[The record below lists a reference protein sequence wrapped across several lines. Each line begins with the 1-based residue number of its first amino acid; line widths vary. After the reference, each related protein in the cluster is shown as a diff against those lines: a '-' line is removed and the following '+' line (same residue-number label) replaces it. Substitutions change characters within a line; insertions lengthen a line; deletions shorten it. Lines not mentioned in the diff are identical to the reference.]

1 MPQIFN
7 LKALAQAYMTSSKK
21 TKIARRD
28 SGVDDAS
35 PLLRMFDAATR
46 WLAANAPY
54 VDSLNVF
61 PVPDGDTGT
70 NMLFTLRAA
79 YKAAEECP
87 DPTLGPRARALAWGA
102 LMEARGNSGVIL
114 SQILRGFADGIDR
127 AGELD
132 GQTLARSLSL
142 ATESA
147 YKGVESPVEGTML
160 TVIKDTARAAET
172 AANAGGNLE
181 DVLSDA
187 VREAEASVLR
197 TPDLLPVLKEAD
209 VVDAGGQGVFLILE
223 GALKGL
229 TNQPLGEAPPAL
241 DGDAI
246 ARVSVVGSSAPAEQV
261 YGNCTQFIIRGQ
273 ELDSAEIRA
282 VVSRVGQSTVV
293 VGERELVRVHTHS
306 FAPDEVVE
314 LCMVFGEVSQ
324 VSVQDMDEQHAEWLR
339 APSRVRAP
347 AIGIVAIVPG
357 PGIEEVFSSLGVGAF
372 VPGGQ
377 SMNPSVGQI
386 LEAVESLSAESVIVL
401 PNNKNVVL
409 TACKAAEVSSKQVEV
424 VPTTNV
430 PQGVAGVLAFN
441 LTEPMDD
448 NVESMREALDG
459 VYSLEISRAVRSTSV
474 DGIPVRKG
482 DAIGILDGE
491 LTAACPEP
499 EDVVRKLAPRLELM
513 DLSLATVYSGEGVT
527 ESQRARLIKTFEEA
541 ASFLEVEMIH
551 GGQPHYQFIVSLE

>member
-7 LKALAQAYMTSSKK
+7 LKALAQAQMTSSNK
-21 TKIARRD
+21 TKSARRD

-79 YKAAEECP
+79 YKAAEECT
-87 DPTLGPRARALAWGA
+87 DPTLGPQARALAWGA

-114 SQILRGFADGIDR
+114 SQILRGFADGIDG

-187 VREAEASVLR
+187 VREAGASVLR

-229 TNQPLGEAPPAL
+229 TTQPLGEAPAAL

-246 ARVSVVGSSAPAEQV
+246 ARVSMVRSSEPTDQV

-282 VVSRVGQSTVV
+282 AVGRVGQSTVV

-306 FAPDEVVE
+306 FAPDDVVE
-314 LCMVFGEVSQ
+314 LCMAFGEVSQ
-324 VSVQDMDEQHAEWLR
+324 VSVQDMDEQHADWLR
-339 APSRVRAP
+339 APSRERAP
-347 AIGIVAIVPG
+347 AIGIVAVVPG

-409 TACKAAEVSSKQVEV
+409 TTRKAAEMSSKQVEV

-441 LTEPMDD
+441 LTKPMSD
-448 NVESMREALDG
+448 NVESMQEALDG

-491 LTAACPEP
+491 LVTASPEP
-499 EDVVRKLAPRLELM
+499 EDVVRKLAPRLESM
-513 DLSLATVYSGEGVT
+513 DLSLATVYCGEGVT
-527 ESQRARLIKTFEEA
+527 EDQQTRLVKAFEEA
-541 ASFLEVEMIH
+541 VSFLEVEVVH

>member
-7 LKALAQAYMTSSKK
+7 LKALAQAQMTSSKK

-87 DPTLGPRARALAWGA
+87 DSTLGPQARALAWGA

-114 SQILRGFADGIDR
+114 SQILRGFADGIDG

-181 DVLSDA
+181 DVLGDA
-187 VREAEASVLR
+187 VREAEASVSR
-197 TPDLLPVLKEAD
+197 TPDLLPVLKEAN

-229 TNQPLGEAPPAL
+229 TNQPLGEAPAAL

-246 ARVSVVGSSAPAEQV
+246 ARVSVVGSSEPTEQV

-273 ELDSAEIRA
+273 ELDSAQIRA
-282 VVSRVGQSTVV
+282 AVGRVGQSTVV

-306 FAPDEVVE
+306 FAPDDVVE
-314 LCMVFGEVSQ
+314 LCMAFGEVSQ
-324 VSVQDMDEQHAEWLR
+324 VSVQDMDEQHAAWLR
-339 APSRVRAP
+339 APSRERSP
-347 AIGIVAIVPG
+347 AIGIVAVVPG

-386 LEAVESLSAESVIVL
+386 LEAVEYLSAESVIIL

-409 TACKAAEVSSKQVEV
+409 TARKAAEVSSKQVEV

-441 LTEPMDD
+441 LTEPLDD

-459 VYSLEISRAVRSTSV
+459 VYSLEISSAVRSTSV
-474 DGIPVRKG
+474 DGIPVQKG

-491 LTAACPEP
+491 LAVACPEP
-499 EDVVRKLAPRLELM
+499 EDVVRKLAPRLESRE
-513 DLSLATVYSGEGVT
+513 LSLATVYYGEGVT
-527 ESQRARLIKTFEEA
+527 EDQQTRLVKAFEEA

-551 GGQPHYQFIVSLE
+551 GGQPHYHFIVSLE

>member
-1 MPQIFN
+1 MAQIYN
-7 LKALAQAYMTSSKK
+7 LKPLAQAQMTSSKK
-21 TKIARRD
+21 TKSACRNT
-28 SGVDDAS
+28 GADDAS
-35 PLLRMFDAATR
+35 PLLRMFGAATR
-46 WLAANAPY
+46 WLEANAAY

-87 DPTLGPRARALAWGA
+87 DPTLGPQARALAWGA

-114 SQILRGFADGIDR
+114 SQILRGFADGVDG
-127 AGELD
+127 ADELD
-132 GQTLARSLSL
+132 GPTLARSLAL

-147 YKGVESPVEGTML
+147 YKGVETPVEGTML

-172 AANAGGNLE
+172 AANAGSNLE
-181 DVLSDA
+181 DVLSNA

-229 TNQPLGEAPPAL
+229 TNQPLGEAPAAL
-241 DGDAI
+241 NGDAI
-246 ARVSVVGSSAPAEQV
+246 ARVSVVGSSDPTEQV

-273 ELDSAEIRA
+273 GLDSARIRA
-282 VVSRVGQSTVV
+282 AVGKAGQSTVV
-293 VGERELVRVHTHS
+293 VGESELVRVHTHS

-314 LCMVFGEVSQ
+314 LCMAFGEVSQ
-324 VSVQDMDEQHAEWLR
+324 VSVQDMDEQHADWLR
-339 APSRVRAP
+339 APSRERAP
-347 AIGIVAIVPG
+347 AIGIVAVVPG

-409 TACKAAEVSSKQVEV
+409 TARKAAEVSSKQVEV
-424 VPTTNV
+424 VPATNV

-448 NVESMREALDG
+448 NVASMREALDG

-482 DAIGILDGE
+482 DAIGILDGK
-491 LTAACPEP
+491 LTTACPEP
-499 EDVVRKLAPRLELM
+499 EDVVRKLAPRLESM
-513 DLSLATVYSGEGVT
+513 DLSLATVYCGEGVT
-527 ESQRARLIKTFEEA
+527 KDQQARLIKAFEEA
-541 ASFLEVEMIH
+541 ASFLEVDMIY

>member
-1 MPQIFN
+1 
-7 LKALAQAYMTSSKK
+7 MTSSKK
-21 TKIARRD
+21 TKSARRD
-28 SGVDDAS
+28 SCVDDAS

-46 WLAANAPY
+46 WLEANAPY

-79 YKAAEECP
+79 YKAAEECL
-87 DPTLGPRARALAWGA
+87 DPTLGPQARALAWGA

-114 SQILRGFADGIDR
+114 SQILRGFADGVDG
-127 AGELD
+127 ASELD
-132 GQTLARSLSL
+132 GPTLARSLAL

-147 YKGVESPVEGTML
+147 YKGVETPVEGTML

-172 AANAGGNLE
+172 AANAGSNLE
-181 DVLSDA
+181 DVLSNA

-229 TNQPLGEAPPAL
+229 TNQPLGEAPAAL
-241 DGDAI
+241 NGDAI
-246 ARVSVVGSSAPAEQV
+246 ARVSVVGSSDPTEQV

-273 ELDSAEIRA
+273 GLDSAQIRA
-282 VVSRVGQSTVV
+282 AVGKAGQSTVV
-293 VGERELVRVHTHS
+293 VGEKELVRVHTHS
-306 FAPDEVVE
+306 FVPDEVVE
-314 LCMVFGEVSQ
+314 LCMAFGEVSQ
-324 VSVQDMDEQHAEWLR
+324 VSVQDMDEQHADWLR
-339 APSRVRAP
+339 APSRERAP
-347 AIGIVAIVPG
+347 AIGIVAVVPG

-409 TACKAAEVSSKQVEV
+409 TARKAAEVSFKQVEV
-424 VPTTNV
+424 VPATNV

-448 NVESMREALDG
+448 NVASMREALDG

-482 DAIGILDGE
+482 DAIGILDGK
-491 LTAACPEP
+491 LTTACPEP
-499 EDVVRKLAPRLELM
+499 EDVVRKLALRLESM
-513 DLSLATVYSGEGVT
+513 DLSLATVYCGEGVT
-527 ESQRARLIKTFEEA
+527 KDQQARLIKAFEEA
-541 ASFLEVEMIH
+541 ASFLEVDMIY

>member
-1 MPQIFN
+1 
-7 LKALAQAYMTSSKK
+7 MTSSKK
-21 TKIARRD
+21 TKSARRD
-28 SGVDDAS
+28 SCVDDAS
-35 PLLRMFDAATR
+35 PLLRMFGAATR
-46 WLAANAPY
+46 WLEVNAPY

-79 YKAAEECP
+79 YKAAKECP
-87 DPTLGPRARALAWGA
+87 DPTLGPQARALAWGA

-114 SQILRGFADGIDR
+114 SQILRGFADGVDG
-127 AGELD
+127 ASELD
-132 GQTLARSLSL
+132 GPTLARSLAL

-172 AANAGGNLE
+172 AANADSNLE

-229 TNQPLGEAPPAL
+229 TNQPLGEAPAAL

-246 ARVSVVGSSAPAEQV
+246 ARVSVVESSESTDQV

-273 ELDSAEIRA
+273 GLDSAKIRGA
-282 VVSRVGQSTVV
+282 VGRVGQSTVV
-293 VGERELVRVHTHS
+293 VGESELVRVHTHS

-314 LCMVFGEVSQ
+314 LCMAFGEVSQ
-324 VSVQDMDEQHAEWLR
+324 VSVQDMDEQHADWLR
-339 APSRVRAP
+339 VPSRERAP
-347 AIGIVAIVPG
+347 AIGIVAVVPG
-357 PGIEEVFSSLGVGAF
+357 PGIEEVFSSLGIGAF

-409 TACKAAEVSSKQVEV
+409 TARKAAEVSSKQVEV
-424 VPTTNV
+424 VPATNV
-430 PQGVAGVLAFN
+430 PQGVAGGLAFN

-448 NVESMREALDG
+448 NVESMQAGAGRCILAGNL
-459 VYSLEISRAVRSTSV
+459 
-474 DGIPVRKG
+474 PCRK
-482 DAIGILDGE
+482 
-491 LTAACPEP
+491 
-499 EDVVRKLAPRLELM
+499 VHFRRRNPRPKRGCHRH
-513 DLSLATVYSGEGVT
+513 S
-527 ESQRARLIKTFEEA
+527 
-541 ASFLEVEMIH
+541 
-551 GGQPHYQFIVSLE
+551 

>member
-1 MPQIFN
+1 MG
-7 LKALAQAYMTSSKK
+7 
-21 TKIARRD
+21 R
-28 SGVDDAS
+28 
-35 PLLRMFDAATR
+35 
-46 WLAANAPY
+46 
-54 VDSLNVF
+54 
-61 PVPDGDTGT
+61 
-70 NMLFTLRAA
+70 
-79 YKAAEECP
+79 
-87 DPTLGPRARALAWGA
+87 

-114 SQILRGFADGIDR
+114 SQILRGFADGVDG
-127 AGELD
+127 ASELN
-132 GQTLARSLSL
+132 GPTLARSLSL

-181 DVLSDA
+181 DVLSNA

-197 TPDLLPVLKEAD
+197 TPDLLPVLKEAG

-229 TNQPLGEAPPAL
+229 TNQPLGEAPAAL

-246 ARVSVVGSSAPAEQV
+246 ARVSVVGSSEPAEQV

-273 ELDSAEIRA
+273 ELDSAQIRA
-282 VVSRVGQSTVV
+282 AVGRVGQSTVV

-306 FAPDEVVE
+306 FASDEVVE
-314 LCMVFGEVSQ
+314 LCMAFGEVSQ
-324 VSVQDMDEQHAEWLR
+324 VSVQDMDEQHADWLR
-339 APSRVRAP
+339 APSKEIAP
-347 AIGIVAIVPG
+347 AIGIVAVVPG

-409 TACKAAEVSSKQVEV
+409 TARKAAEVSSKQVEV

-430 PQGVAGVLAFN
+430 PQGVAGILAFN

-448 NVESMREALDG
+448 NVETMREALDG

-474 DGIPVRKG
+474 DGISVRKG

-491 LTAACPEP
+491 LVTASPEP
-499 EDVVRKLAPRLELM
+499 EDVVRKLAPRLASR
-513 DLSLATVYSGEGVT
+513 DISLATVYCGQGVT
-527 ESQRARLIKTFEEA
+527 EDQQARLMKAFEEV
-541 ASFLEVEMIH
+541 ASFLEVEVIH